1 MSVSFE
7 VHKLY
12 NFNTRAPAILGAN
25 FKSVKVLG
33 IIDYNLASKYINPE
47 TQHVNIYPYL
57 PVGTVDDPK
66 KYTYV
71 LIETQSG
78 DVTVLAMPWIDQES
92 IALVTSRDLIITVKD
107 IGTGDDVTIRDNLL
121 LMGFN
126 DITIEIKNN

>member
-7 VHKLY
+7 IHKLY
-12 NFNTRAPAILGAN
+12 NFSTRAPAILGAN

-57 PVGTVDDPK
+57 PTGTVNDPK

-71 LIETQSG
+71 LIQTQSG
-78 DVTVLAMPWIDQES
+78 DVTVLAMPWIDETS
-92 IALVTSRDLIITVKD
+92 IALVASRNLIITVRD
-107 IGTGDDVTIRDNLL
+107 VDTGDDTVIRDNLL
-121 LMGFN
+121 LMGFS
-126 DITIEIKNN
+126 DITIEIRNN

>member
-7 VHKLY
+7 IHKLY
-12 NFNTRAPAILGAN
+12 NFSTRAPSILGAN

-57 PVGTVDDPK
+57 PTGTVDDPK

-71 LIETQSG
+71 LIQTQSG
-78 DVTVLAMPWIDQES
+78 DVTVLAMPWIDEAS
-92 IALVTSRDLIITVKD
+92 IALVESRNLIITVRD
-107 IGTGDDVTIRDNLL
+107 VDTGDDTVIRDNLL
-121 LMGFN
+121 LMGFS
-126 DITIEIKNN
+126 DITIEIQNN

>member
-1 MSVSFE
+1 MTTRFE
-7 VHKLY
+7 LHKLY

-25 FKSVKVLG
+25 FKSVKILG

-57 PVGTVDDPK
+57 PTGTVDDPK

-78 DVTVLAMPWIDQES
+78 ASTVLAMPWIDEES
-92 IALVTSRDLIITVKD
+92 IALVTSRDLLITVKD
-107 IGTGDDVTIRDNLL
+107 INTGDDTIIRDNLL
-121 LMGFN
+121 LMGFTN
-126 DITIEIKNN
+126 ITIEIRNN